1 MSVSFRL
8 GNAGWYCVTKGTVF
22 LGAVLFF
29 CASDIS
35 LSENLISERVFFYNS
50 SWVMSILQ
58 ACFEITCVFLKSNER
73 NLFSEALTLLLL

>member
-8 GNAGWYCVTKGTVF
+8 GKAGWYCVTKGGIF

-35 LSENLISERVFFYNS
+35 LSENLSLKGVFLQFYLGNLYS
-50 SWVMSILQ
+50 A
-58 ACFEITCVFLKSNER
+58 ACFEITHVLLKSKLRGICSQNP
-73 NLFSEALTLLLL
+73 